1 MGRVKIKFHPLF
13 FVFIFILILSKNF
26 FSVISFLIAVFLH
39 ELGHG
44 LIADF
49 LGYKLNQITF
59 LPFGASISGKENV
72 FYSTK
77 HEIIVAV
84 CGPLVNLFLLILCYA
99 LFWCFPSIYCYLDIF
114 YYANLVLFIF
124 NFLPIFPLDGGRV
137 LFAILKNKHD
147 IKKAYKIIKIVGV
160 VLSLCLFSLFVI
172 SSFFEINYTLGVTSI
187 FLLFGIFFEDNSSY
201 YITNFNFTNKTKK
214 LSCGIDGNLLIFNT
228 NVKLYK
234 ILRKLN
240 KFKYNV
246 VCIVNCDGEIIKSFT
261 EEEIYNFLML
271 SSLDAKI
278 NDFI

>member
-77 HEIIVAV
+77 HEIIVAI

-137 LFAILKNKHD
+137 LFAILKNKYD
-147 IKKAYKIIKIVGV
+147 IIKAYKIIKIVGV

-234 ILRKLN
+234 ILKKLN
-240 KFKYNV
+240 KFKYNL

>member
-137 LFAILKNKHD
+137 LFAILKNKYD
-147 IKKAYKIIKIVGV
+147 IIKAYKIIKIVGV

-240 KFKYNV
+240 KFKYNL

>member
-137 LFAILKNKHD
+137 LFAILKNKYD

-234 ILRKLN
+234 ILKKLN
-240 KFKYNV
+240 KFKYNL

>member
-77 HEIIVAV
+77 HEIIVAI

-137 LFAILKNKHD
+137 LFAILKNKYD

-234 ILRKLN
+234 ILKKLN
-240 KFKYNV
+240 KFKYNL

>member
-77 HEIIVAV
+77 HEIIVAI

-137 LFAILKNKHD
+137 LFAILKNKYD

-201 YITNFNFTNKTKK
+201 YITNFNFQP
-214 LSCGIDGNLLIFNT
+214 
-228 NVKLYK
+228 
-234 ILRKLN
+234 
-240 KFKYNV
+240 
-246 VCIVNCDGEIIKSFT
+246 
-261 EEEIYNFLML
+261 
-271 SSLDAKI
+271 
-278 NDFI
+278 

>member
-137 LFAILKNKHD
+137 LFAILKNKYD
-147 IKKAYKIIKIVGV
+147 IIKAYKIIKIVGV

-234 ILRKLN
+234 ILKKLN
-240 KFKYNV
+240 KFKYNL